1 MKSFFLIVLLSSFSL
16 LCAFS
21 KSPSVP
27 EWVKAAEEGSTKKLE
42 SALKVKGRNKI
53 FVSIQESESEEN
65 AMTLS
70 KINAYREVFLS
81 INRVA
86 PLLSDDEN
94 CEAVLGKKDAPL
106 LLSSFGIYQ
115 NAKFGDEGNPIFYK
129 ALFVT
134 PYGVQ
139 KINGEYMEVSQLT
152 PSIFMQC
159 ELFKDFFKEENVRL
173 ETYCT
178 QIQRGEKKIYRA
190 YSAVVLSKEY
200 YTSLVTTAIS
210 IFYGKAMYGDELVF
224 QQSFLSLLHQEFPDE
239 HFENADGNDVSD

>member
-1 MKSFFLIVLLSSFSL
+1 MKSFFLIILLSSFSV

-27 EWVKAAEEGSTKKLE
+27 EWVKAAEEGSAKKLE

-53 FVSIQESESEEN
+53 FVSVQEGESEEN
-65 AMTLS
+65 ATTLS

-81 INRVA
+81 INRIA

-94 CEAVLGKKDAPL
+94 CEAELDKKDTTL

-115 NAKFGDEGNPIFYK
+115 NAKFEDEGKLTLYK

-134 PYGVQ
+134 PYGTQ
-139 KINGEYMEVSQLT
+139 KIDGEHTKVSAQT
-152 PSIFMQC
+152 PAIFMQC
-159 ELFKDFFKEENVRL
+159 ELFKDFFKEEKVRL

-178 QIQRGEKKIYRA
+178 KIQRGEKKFYRA
-190 YSAVVLSKEY
+190 YTALVISKEY
-200 YTSLVTTAIS
+200 YTSLVTSMLS
-210 IFYGKAMYGDELVF
+210 IFYGKAMNGDELVF
-224 QQSFLSLLHQEFPDE
+224 QQSFLSLLHQQFPDD
-239 HFENADGNDVSD
+239 FSENTISNGVLD